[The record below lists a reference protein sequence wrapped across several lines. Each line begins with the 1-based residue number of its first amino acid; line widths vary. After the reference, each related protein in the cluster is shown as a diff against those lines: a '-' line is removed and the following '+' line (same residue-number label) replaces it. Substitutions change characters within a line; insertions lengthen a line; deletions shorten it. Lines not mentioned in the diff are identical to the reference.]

1 MLKKEKESLSQGKI
15 INKIKDIQMIDLNNL
30 GSGEK
35 LVKLILKQQKNK
47 SPIKKRKSRDEK
59 QKGK

>member
-1 MLKKEKESLSQGKI
+1 
-15 INKIKDIQMIDLNNL
+15 MIDLNNL